1 MFADRVP
8 RRGSDAP
15 RANAALRGSRQAAE
29 VLPSAKD
36 LAGSGRPLPQAVR
49 APAEAAFGQNF
60 SQVRVHEDA
69 AAQRSAESL
78 GARGWSWGEHVV
90 LGKTS
95 GADTLAHELAHVAQQ
110 REAPREASL
119 QLGERHGALEDDAH
133 AAVRGGHPPSLK
145 AESRAVQMQSGE
157 EKGRPPSLQ
166 LPQLQ
171 APPRLQMPQHNFGYQ
186 PPKLDTG
193 IVPAY
198 AFHLTASDRLTIDS
212 YLSAHDF
219 KLMQLKPSL
228 DGAAVTVDEIVNRL
242 RPQIALT
249 DRVEIERY
257 VTGKVQGL
265 VNDALLHPRIT
276 AGPAVPTQLSLPLMS
291 SRPPGKRTAGA
302 PPEKIQGWQTVLAA
316 GAQIA
321 WHIDV
326 ATGKPSSTPQDVTMQ
341 FQAARNFAGHAE
353 NQSGSELQG
362 IVQFGY
368 NITTGQV
375 TVLSGAQ
382 YTEVFSLFQGH
393 LQLAGFAQLLAGIAA
408 GGGSVSAQIQPSVG
422 AQALVQIGP
431 VQVGP
436 QVSRGITATQGSPT
450 TQDTAVGGTLQVSF

>member
-1 MFADRVP
+1 MFAARAEKRSEP
-8 RRGSDAP
+8 P
-15 RANAALRGSRQAAE
+15 LANAAMRGPRAGTQA
-29 VLPSAKD
+29 LPAAKD
-36 LAGSGRPLPQAVR
+36 LAGSGRPLPHAVR

-69 AAQRSAESL
+69 AAQGSAEAL

-110 REAPREASL
+110 REAPHEANL
-119 QLGERHGALEDDAH
+119 KLGERHGALEEDAH

-145 AESRAVQMQSGE
+145 APARAVQMQSGDD
-157 EKGRPPSLQ
+157 KPAPKLQ
-166 LPQLQ
+166 LPSLQ
-171 APPRLQMPQHNFGYQ
+171 APPRLQMPEHKFGYQ
-186 PPKLDTG
+186 PPKLDSG

-198 AFHLTASDRLTIDS
+198 SFHLTASDRLTIDS

-219 KLMQLKPSL
+219 KLMQLKPAL
-228 DGAAVTVDEIVNRL
+228 DGAVVTVDEIVNRL

-257 VTGKVQGL
+257 VTGKVQAM
-265 VNDALLHPRIT
+265 VNDVLLHPRLT
-276 AGPAVPTQLSLPLMS
+276 AGPAIPTQFSLPLGP
-291 SRPPGKRTAGA
+291 SRPAGRRTAGT

-326 ATGKPSSTPQDVTMQ
+326 ATGKPSATPQDVTMQ
-341 FQAARNFAGHAE
+341 FQAARNFAGHPE

-422 AQALVQIGP
+422 AQALVQVGP
-431 VQVGP
+431 VQFGP
-436 QVSRGITATQGSPT
+436 QVSRGITVTQGSPA

>member
-1 MFADRVP
+1 MYADRVP
-8 RRGSDAP
+8 RRGPEAP
-15 RANAALRGSRQAAE
+15 LANAALRGSRQAAGA
-29 VLPSAKD
+29 LPSAKD

-49 APAEAAFGQNF
+49 GPAEAAFGQNF

-69 AAQRSAESL
+69 PAQRSAEAL

-133 AAVRGGHPPSLK
+133 AAVRAGRPPSLK
-145 AESRAVQMQSGE
+145 AASRAVQMQTGE
-157 EKGRPPSLQ
+157 EKGKQPSLQ

-171 APPRLQMPQHNFGYQ
+171 APARLQMPQNKFGYQ

-198 AFHLTASDRLTIDS
+198 SFHLTASDRLTIDS

-228 DGAAVTVDEIVNRL
+228 DGAAVTVDEMVGRL
-242 RPQIALT
+242 RPKIALT

-257 VTGKVQGL
+257 VTGKVQEL

-276 AGPAVPTQLSLPLMS
+276 AGPAVPTQLSLPLTS
-291 SRPPGKRTAGA
+291 ARPAGKRSAGV

-362 IVQFGY
+362 LVQFGY

-375 TVLSGAQ
+375 TVMSGAQ
-382 YTEVFSLFQGH
+382 FTEVFSLFQGH